1 MIIYNYSKC
10 RIRYYYSED
19 KSLLPEFKNFKF
31 VLDFKCSAPDYSGIT
46 RGIYD
51 VDTDI
56 LYFQYDFE
64 KLKIN
69 LNNIRENC
77 SILSKHNVLNKI
89 YESLHSKTKHD
100 GINIKVY

>member
-10 RIRYYYSED
+10 QIRYHYEEEE
-19 KSLLPEFKNFKF
+19 SLLPEFKNFKF
-31 VLDFKCSAPDYSGIT
+31 VFDWKCSAPDYSGIT

-64 KLKIN
+64 KFKNN
-69 LNNIRENC
+69 LNNI
-77 SILSKHNVLNKI
+77 ILCKNNILDKI
-89 YESLHSKTKHD
+89 YDSLHSKTIID
-100 GINIKVY
+100 GINRIIY